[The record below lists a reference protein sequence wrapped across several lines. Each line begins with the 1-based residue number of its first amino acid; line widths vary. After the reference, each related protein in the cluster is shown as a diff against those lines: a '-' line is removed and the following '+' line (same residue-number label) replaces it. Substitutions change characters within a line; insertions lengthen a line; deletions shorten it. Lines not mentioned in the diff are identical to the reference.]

1 MKKQEIIKNFED
13 EIKKIN
19 QLDNK
24 DCNVFRILGCGRNEL
39 KHSYFM

>member
-1 MKKQEIIKNFED
+1 MNTSEIIERFED

-24 DCNVFRILGCGRNEL
+24 DCNVFRILGCGRNE
-39 KHSYFM
+39 